1 MNQQELTDL
10 AADLR
15 VYVCGSRNSKCE
27 QALLRRIRALPQAT
41 RLQMLAPLL
50 DLNAPVALVFV
61 DRAQLP
67 RPAYLAILQRGL
79 DEADA
84 SSIYEWMAAT
94 VFHLGW
100 RKVFAVLRQA
110 LSRNPRH
117 GASALYHVPG
127 LCCGSD
133 TLSGSLPTDAL
144 SDEFFQLVEL
154 YHRNGHIV
162 CPDAKVLRLIRDRA
176 RSMTRSPQGL
186 R

>member
-1 MNQQELTDL
+1 VSQQELTDL

-15 VYVCGSRNSKCE
+15 AYVCGSRNSKCE

-41 RLQMLAPLL
+41 RLQILAPLL
-50 DLNAPVALVFV
+50 DLNATVALVFV

-84 SSIYEWMAAT
+84 SSIYKWMAAT

-100 RKVFAVLRQA
+100 HEVFAELRQA
-110 LSRNPRH
+110 LSRNPRR

-127 LCCGSD
+127 LCRGHD
-133 TLSGSLPTDAL
+133 MLSGSLPTDEL
-144 SDEFFQLVEL
+144 LDEFCQLVEL
-154 YHRNGHIV
+154 YHRNGHVV
-162 CPDAKVLRLIRDRA
+162 CPDEQTFHLIRDRA
-176 RSMTRSPQGL
+176 RSTTRPPQGL